1 MLGFPVPAGRA
12 PYRSPARKVK
22 VSSSPVLSM
31 TTTHGTPDRRFG
43 PYVARSYLSRAV
55 ALHGA
60 RTTVAVLALERR
72 CQSLSLPRALDVK
85 LAVNGLFRAHMA
97 WHGGHFTVR
106 KKDL

>member
-43 PYVARSYLSRAV
+43 PYVATYPRAV